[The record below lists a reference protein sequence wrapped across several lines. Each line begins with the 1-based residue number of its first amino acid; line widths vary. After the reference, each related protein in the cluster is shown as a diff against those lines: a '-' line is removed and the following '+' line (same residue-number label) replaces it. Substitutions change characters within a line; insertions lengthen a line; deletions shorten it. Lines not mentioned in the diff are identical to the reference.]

1 MTKEKKQFSKMKK
14 DKGKVL
20 LMKFTSRNRF
30 DQLKQCVKHYYD
42 FADDVKSMI
51 WAFSLDSDDNSFD
64 EQNFVSFMDALNVSY
79 KYFVGVSKNKIDAI
93 NRDVAMIEG
102 WDVLL
107 NISDDQMPVV
117 KGYDTFIRNAMD
129 KDNTLSLWFNDGHQ
143 DRINTQEIVG
153 YNYYKKFDYIYHPS
167 YKSYFCD
174 NEATDV
180 GLISGGIKKFSE
192 SIIRHYHPD
201 WEVNSFIKNDELY
214 QRYQGFWKE
223 DEENYLARKAQNF
236 PSKNFTKQPK
246 LTICIPS
253 VQERHH
259 IFTELFNHISKQ
271 IIDPLEVEILCDI
284 DNKEV
289 SIGAKRQ
296 RMLQKALGKYITMVD
311 DDDFVADDYVEKILK
326 AIESNPDFI
335 GFEIECSGIAGKTE
349 SVSNSWNDWGEKVGG
364 FDYVRTPYHKSPIKT
379 EIARQIGFKDMR
391 YAEDYDF
398 SKRLKQSSLIQ
409 NEVFI
414 QKIMYFYRFK
424 DEPHN
429 KKYGITGQDATPNNS
444 QEFPYRPAWR

>member
-1 MTKEKKQFSKMKK
+1 MNKENK
-14 DKGKVL
+14 DKKI
-20 LMKFTSRNRF
+20 LMKFTSRSRF
-30 DQLKQCVKHYYD
+30 NQLKDCVLKYYHL
-42 FADDVKSMI
+42 ADDVKNMRWI
-51 WAFSLDSDDNSFD
+51 FSLDIDDESYDKADFNSFLHGLKID
-64 EQNFVSFMDALNVSY
+64 Y
-79 KYFVGVSKNKIDAI
+79 KVYEAKSENKIHAI
-93 NRDVAMIEG
+93 NRDVCCEKD
-102 WDVLL
+102 WDILL

-117 KGYDTFIRNAMD
+117 QGYDTLIRNEMD
-129 KDNTLSLWFNDGHQ
+129 LENTLSLWFNDGHQ

-153 YNYYKKFDYIYHPS
+153 RNYYDQLGYIYHPS
-167 YKSYFCD
+167 YKSLFCD
-174 NEATDV
+174 NESTEVAFSM
-180 GLISGGIKKFSE
+180 GKMKKIST
-192 SIIRHYHPD
+192 SIIRHYHPS
-201 WEVNSFIKNDELY
+201 WQVNSPVREDDLYRKN
-214 QRYQGFWKE
+214 QAFWSE
-223 DEENYLARKAQNF
+223 DERNYHLRKSQNF
-236 PSKNFTKQPK
+236 PSISFASQVK

-253 VQERHH
+253 VTERHSV
-259 IFTELFNHISKQ
+259 FTELFNHISKQ
-271 IIDPLEVEILCDI
+271 VVNNKSEVEILCDI

-326 AIESNPDFI
+326 ATESNPDFI

-414 QKIMYFYRFK
+414 QKVMYFYRFK